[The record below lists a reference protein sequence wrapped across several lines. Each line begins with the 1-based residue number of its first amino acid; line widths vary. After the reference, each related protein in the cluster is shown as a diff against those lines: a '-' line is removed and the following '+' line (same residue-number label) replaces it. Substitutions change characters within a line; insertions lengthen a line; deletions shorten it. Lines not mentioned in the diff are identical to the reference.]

1 MIFCAA
7 FDDECRIHR
16 ISWQYTFFSVLVY
29 CAEAVKP
36 ILHREVGE
44 VAWLPGMDVNRRR
57 ARQTIVVLLA
67 YYSESS
73 TCPSFRPF
81 PCPILPFPPP
91 GTGVGDLSAEVVER
105 TAREMVRSSSDE
117 KVYCVA
123 LVVDGGG
130 KIHSTGRIYVE

>member
-1 MIFCAA
+1 MIFCTA
-7 FDDECRIHR
+7 FNDECRLYR
-16 ISWQYTFFSVLVY
+16 ISWQYTFFSVLIY
-29 CAEAVKP
+29 CAEA

-44 VAWLPGMDVNRRR
+44 VVWLPGMDVNRCR
-57 ARQTIVVLLA
+57 ARQTIVVSLA

-73 TCPSFRPF
+73 TRPSFRPF

-105 TAREMVRSSSDE
+105 TAREMVCSSSDE